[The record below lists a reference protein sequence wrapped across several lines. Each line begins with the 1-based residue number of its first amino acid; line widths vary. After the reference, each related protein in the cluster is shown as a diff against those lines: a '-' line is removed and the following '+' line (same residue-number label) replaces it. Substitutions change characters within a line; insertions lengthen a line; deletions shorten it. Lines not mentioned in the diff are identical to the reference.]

1 MELKMTKQCAI
12 TGKKRVTGNN
22 VSHAKNRRKRV
33 FNANIHTKKFTL
45 ESGKVI
51 KLKVSA
57 KGLRIIDKLGIDAV
71 YKSISEK

>member
-1 MELKMTKQCAI
+1 MANRCVV

-22 VSHAKNRRKRV
+22 VSHAKNRTKRV
-33 FNANIHTKKFTL
+33 FNPNIHVKRFVL
-45 ESGKVI
+45 SSGKVV

-71 YKSISEK
+71 YKRIQEN